1 MEKAYKLLA
10 KERGISNKKAKELI
24 DRGIVYI
31 GDKKVKIARA
41 DVSEDTKFRVEI
53 PEEIKVIYQDN
64 QLIAVDKPPF
74 IDSYE
79 IERSLEGTELIH
91 RLDRETSGIMLLSK
105 NREFTKKAILEF
117 KNRKVKKSYVA
128 WVEGVIV
135 DEVEINLPI

>member
-53 PEEIKVIYQDN
+53 PEEIKIIYQDN
-64 QLIAVDKPPF
+64 QLIAVDKTH
-74 IDSYE
+74 
-79 IERSLEGTELIH
+79 L
-91 RLDRETSGIMLLSK
+91 
-105 NREFTKKAILEF
+105 
-117 KNRKVKKSYVA
+117 
-128 WVEGVIV
+128 
-135 DEVEINLPI
+135 